1 MSFSVGIARRI
12 QVGGA
17 LPPGW
22 RETTTAGGPDAAI
35 TVEGPAWVGDR
46 RPRLVATIE
55 SGASESEA
63 VAARARVEVAC
74 RDRWPHPVW
83 GSGVVHEGVRIEGD
97 VALAHDVYLFHDG
110 RNGIRVELE
119 CELTSLFEVEED
131 VALIL
136 DSLTGGG
143 VR

>member
-1 MSFSVGIARRI
+1 MSFAVGIARRV
-12 QVGGA
+12 QVGGT

-22 RETTTAGGPDAAI
+22 RETATAGGPAGALTI
-35 TVEGPAWVGDR
+35 EGPVWVGDR
-46 RPRLVATIE
+46 RPRLVVTIE
-55 SGASESEA
+55 SGASVSGA
-63 VAARARVEVAC
+63 VAAEARVEVAC